1 MVETILVADPDPSVR
16 TFLAALLGD
25 EGYRVEEARS
35 IVEARS
41 GARGARPALVLIG
54 PCFPDARGLERLHE
68 WNAPVVL
75 MTGDAPAQG
84 EEEAVRQG
92 AQGHL
97 RKPLRPAEV
106 LAIVARVASPR
117 SPAWGDAGP
126 RGVLDSILAKS
137 RAMRSLLAD
146 LRAVAG
152 SPAATVLLL
161 GETGTGKS
169 VLARALHEASPRSGG
184 PFLTVTC
191 SAIPETLLEAE
202 LFGHERGAFTD
213 AKSARPGVFE
223 AADGGTLFLD
233 EIGDMPLNLQSK
245 LLGVLEE
252 RSFRRVG
259 ATRTTCIDVRIV
271 AATHRDLEALVEQGR
286 FRMDLL
292 YRLAVVPLEIPPL
305 RERPEDIAALARAFL
320 LQLATSLASPARAL
334 ADEAL
339 RHLEAHSWPGNVRE
353 LRNAIERA
361 VVFARGPL
369 LGAADVPLRG
379 WGRPE
384 APPTQA
390 PAPTYLL
397 PAEGISLARLE
408 ESLVQQA
415 LARAGGVK
423 SHAAKILGLSRDQ
436 IRLRLSRMRGSRARP
451 APEVG
456 R

>member
-1 MVETILVADPDPSVR
+1 MVRTILVADQDPAVR

-35 IVEARS
+35 IGEARS
-41 GARGARPALVLIG
+41 GARGARPALVLID

-75 MTGDAPAQG
+75 MTGNAPARG
-84 EEEAVRQG
+84 EEEAVRRG
-92 AQGHL
+92 ALGHL

-106 LAIVARVASPR
+106 LAIVTRAASPH
-117 SPAWGDAGP
+117 SSEGGDERP
-126 RGVLDSILAKS
+126 RGVLDSIIAKS

-161 GETGTGKS
+161 GETGTGKN

-223 AADGGTLFLD
+223 AADGGTVFLD

-271 AATHRDLEALVEQGR
+271 AATHRDLEAFVEQGR

-292 YRLAVVPLEIPPL
+292 YRLAVVPLEITPL
-305 RERPEDIAALARAFL
+305 RERPEDIAALAGAFL
-320 LQLATSLASPARAL
+320 FHFATSLASPARAL

-369 LGAADVPLRG
+369 LGAADFPLRG

-384 APPTQA
+384 SPPTQA
-390 PAPTYLL
+390 PASTYLL

-408 ESLVQQA
+408 ESLVLQA

-451 APEVG
+451 APEAG